1 MLPLRIDAQVTSQRL
16 AAAASEPQNWLTYS
30 GNYASTRFTPLAQIT
45 PANVKNLKLQWV
57 YQSPV
62 AGNWQTTPLVVDGVM
77 YLTQRLNDVVALDAA
92 TGRAFWIYRYTPAAD
107 RVVCC
112 GANNRGLAILGNT
125 LFMATLDAQ
134 LIAIDAKSGR
144 KLWQT
149 EVATTKAGYS
159 MTLAPLVVKDKV
171 IVGVG
176 GGEYGIRGFVAAY
189 DANTGKEAWRFYTI
203 PAPGEPGSE
212 TWERCP
218 ANTTSFCDPEAWKHG
233 GGSIWLTG
241 SYDPQLNLTYWG
253 VGNVGPDYNGAQ
265 RPGDNLYTDSVVALD
280 ADTGRLRWHY
290 QFTPH
295 DVYDYDSV
303 QIAVLAD
310 NWANTG
316 INVMLWANRN
326 GNYYVLD
333 RATGRFLLGK
343 PFVKVNWMSE
353 FDRARPADTDA
364 AGGGPA
370 DLPGQP
376 GRHELVLAVL
386 QPADPNVLHPGVGG
400 LRQHLHRSGPA
411 VQGREQLRRRR
422 PAELRTRPQ
431 RARPRPLGH
440 QHLDRSRRPRRGDRS
455 RLEDRRAEVEVPD
468 DRRHRQRDLDDGV
481 GPALYRRPRGLLP
494 GARRAHRRAAVE
506 DQPRRGDQQRPDVLP
521 RRQQAVR
528 VDRVWALAVG
538 VRARRVAPAVVQ
550 AGPQWLGGSRPVAR
564 R

>member
-1 MLPLRIDAQVTSQRL
+1 MTTRLWLYGWCIVAATAISPLRIEAQQVTPQRL
-16 AAAASEPQNWLTYS
+16 ASAASEPQNWLTYS

-45 PANVKNLKLQWV
+45 PANVRNLKLQWV
-57 YQSPV
+57 YQAPV
-62 AGNWQTTPLVVDGVM
+62 AGNWQTTPLVVDGIM

-92 TGRAFWIYRYTPAAD
+92 TGRAFWIYRYTPSAD
-107 RVVCC
+107 RIVCC

-125 LFMATLDAQ
+125 LYMATLDAQ
-134 LIAIDAKSGR
+134 LIALDAKSGR
-144 KLWQT
+144 KIWQT
-149 EVATTKAGYS
+149 EVAVTKAGYS

-353 FDRARPADTDA
+353 FNERGRPLQTPQAE
-364 AGGGPA
+364 
-370 DLPGQP
+370 GQP
-376 GRHELVLAVL
+376 TYPGNQGGTNWYNPSYSPRTRMFYIPAWEDYASIFTGANQQFKEGSTFVGGAPRNFGPVPNAPGLGRSPINTWTESAGHGAVLALDSATGEQKWKFPMTDVTDSGIL
-386 QPADPNVLHPGVGG
+386 TTASDLLFTGG
-400 LRQHLHRSGPA
+400 REGYFQALDARTGALLWKINLGAAINSGPMSYRVGNKQYVSVVSGLSLSVFA
-411 VQGREQLRRRR
+411 
-422 PAELRTRPQ
+422 
-431 RARPRPLGH
+431 
-440 QHLDRSRRPRRGDRS
+440 LD
-455 RLEDRRAEVEVPD
+455 E
-468 DRRHRQRDLDDGV
+468 
-481 GPALYRRPRGLLP
+481 
-494 GARRAHRRAAVE
+494 
-506 DQPRRGDQQRPDVLP
+506 
-521 RRQQAVR
+521 
-528 VDRVWALAVG
+528 
-538 VRARRVAPAVVQ
+538 
-550 AGPQWLGGSRPVAR
+550 
-564 R
+564 